1 MVRLV
6 DFSKYQDPNK
16 KIPDVKITPGDKNQK
31 VAQPEKK
38 STQDKKSSKN
48 LKVRPA
54 LFENKS
60 MDPQIIDQKINEFE
74 LRIEKKF
81 NELNERQLKLLRIGV
96 KHELT
101 FENLENYIKTH
112 GKKTKLYKLA
122 DYFSESELYEI
133 EKMLKYLYS
142 TGVIGRD
149 QNNWYYWKGKNK

>member
-6 DFSKYQDPNK
+6 DFSKYQNPNK
-16 KIPDVKITPGDKNQK
+16 KLPDVKITPEDKDQK

-81 NELNERQLKLLRIGV
+81 NELNERQLKLLGITLKTIDRFADF
-96 KHELT
+96 EL
-101 FENLENYIKTH
+101 LIK
-112 GKKTKLYKLA
+112 
-122 DYFSESELYEI
+122 
-133 EKMLKYLYS
+133 
-142 TGVIGRD
+142 VR
-149 QNNWYYWKGKNK
+149 